1 MTDPTPAPA
10 PTRSGRAR
18 PARLVGVVALVV
30 ALVLALVVGVLAWRL
45 SSQVGTVLTVPD
57 RPADDRVEVVRA
69 GRGTVTLRAREGG
82 ADWLDAGRVF
92 GLDWGTGHGHV
103 TEVRRRDDEDGTVV
117 RTLRV
122 LQGRPPQPGTEA
134 RLTREG
140 FPRSARR
147 VFGDRVREVEVE
159 GPTRRLPAW
168 FVPGRSR
175 TWAVLVHGGRAS
187 RSEMFRLMRTTT
199 ETGLP
204 SLDISYRED
213 VDNGGG
219 RARLGETE
227 WEDVEAA
234 VQHALDRGAHDVVLL
249 GASMGGT
256 LAAAFLERSEL
267 ARHVRALVLDSPLLD
282 ARAAADLAAQG
293 WPGAGLVSSL
303 GLRIAEMRYDVDVD
317 AADYVDDLSWLTVP
331 ALVLHG
337 TADGTVPVETSRLL
351 AAGAPDLVEAH
362 FVDGAGH
369 VESWNQGPRRY
380 ERWVRDFLAPYAA
393 GRS

>member
-1 MTDPTPAPA
+1 MTDAA
-10 PTRSGRAR
+10 SARSGRAR
-18 PARLVGVVALVV
+18 LVRVVGVVVLVV

-45 SSQVGTVLTVPD
+45 AGQVGTVLTVPD
-57 RPADDRVEVVRA
+57 RPADDRVQVVRA

-103 TEVRRRDDEDGTVV
+103 TEVRREDDDGVVV

-122 LQGRPPQPGTEA
+122 LEGRPPQPGTEA

-140 FPRSARR
+140 FPRGARR
-147 VFGDRVREVEVE
+147 VFGERVREVEVR
-159 GPTRRLPAW
+159 GPTQRLPAW

-187 RSEMFRLMRTTT
+187 RSEMFRLMRTTVAS
-199 ETGLP
+199 GLP
-204 SLDISYRED
+204 SLDITYRED
-213 VDNGGG
+213 LDNGGG
-219 RARLGETE
+219 TARLGETE

-234 VQHALDRGAHDVVLL
+234 VQHALDRGARDVVLL

-256 LAAAFLERSEL
+256 LTAAFLERSDL
-267 ARHVRALVLDSPLLD
+267 ADRVRAVVLDSPLLD
-282 ARAAADLAAQG
+282 AAGAVDAAADGWLAPAPVRWVG
-293 WPGAGLVSSL
+293 MRLVE
-303 GLRIAEMRYDVDVD
+303 ARYGVDVG
-317 AADYVDDLSWLTVP
+317 AADYVEDTSWLDVP

-337 TADGTVPVETSRLL
+337 TSDGTVPAESSRRL
-351 AAGAPDLVEAH
+351 AARAPDLVEAH

-380 ERWVRDFLAPYAA
+380 ERWVRDFLAPYASD
-393 GRS
+393 RS